1 MNKGSYQMN
10 GPDFN
15 QQEQILVNTILKN
28 IDPKNVVY
36 LDMLEKH
43 VALLIEKYE
52 FRTGL
57 DTDKAAAN
65 SCSFP
70 Y

>member
-1 MNKGSYQMN
+1 
-10 GPDFN
+10 
-15 QQEQILVNTILKN
+15 VNTTMKN
-28 IDPKNVVY
+28 IDPNNVVY